1 MEVSPRNNF
10 NFMKTSYILITGSS
24 SGIGKEMAI
33 YLSKAN
39 NIVLHGRD
47 QERLV
52 KVMSKCD
59 TEFNHKIWTQDLS
72 EIEDIEGSLSQFITS
87 ENIEII
93 GYVHCAGYM
102 KMLPLKMSTAQIL
115 TATLNTNIISASLIT
130 KVLIN
135 KKLNSQALK
144 SVVFLSSNL
153 SNMGAKGMSSYG
165 ASKGAIDTLMRC
177 LAVELAPMV
186 RLNSILPGAI
196 PTEMTQA
203 IFNNEEVRT
212 RMIQA
217 YPLGIGEALDICY
230 MAEFLLS
237 TNSKWI
243 TGQQFTVDGG
253 RSINISG

>member
-1 MEVSPRNNF
+1 
-10 NFMKTSYILITGSS
+10 MKTSYILITGSS
-24 SGIGKEMAI
+24 SGIGREMAI

-39 NIVLHGRD
+39 HIILHGRD
-47 QERLV
+47 QVRLE
-52 KVMSKCD
+52 KVISQCD
-59 TEFNHKIWTQDLS
+59 AQFDHKIWAQDLN
-72 EIEDIEGSLSQFITS
+72 EINDIEASLSQFILN
-87 ENIEII
+87 EIIEII

-102 KMLPLKMSTAQIL
+102 KMVPLKMSSAQIL
-115 TATLNTNIISASLIT
+115 TTTLNTNIISASLIT

-135 KKLNSQALK
+135 KKFNLGALK
-144 SVVFLSSNL
+144 SVVYLSSNL
-153 SNMGAKGMSSYG
+153 SNMGAKGMSAYG

-177 LAVELAPMV
+177 LAIELAPKV

-203 IFNNEEVRT
+203 IFDNEEVRL
-212 RMIQA
+212 RMTET